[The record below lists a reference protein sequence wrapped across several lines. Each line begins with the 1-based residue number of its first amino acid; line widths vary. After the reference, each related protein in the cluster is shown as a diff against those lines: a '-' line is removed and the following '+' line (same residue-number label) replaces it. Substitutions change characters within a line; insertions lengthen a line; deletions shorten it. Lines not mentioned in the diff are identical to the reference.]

1 MRRLDDFLLVKEL
14 NAGLL
19 SHCVSE
25 GLLHVAISAPSAGIE
40 YDYERLELL
49 GKFIFIE
56 KFARLMVYQQ
66 EMRS

>member
-25 GLLHVAISAPSAGIE
+25 GLLHAAISAPSAGIE

-49 GKFIFIE
+49 GKFPFIE
-56 KFARLMVYQQ
+56 KSVQLMRYQQ
-66 EMRS
+66 EMHS